1 MLQVGEDV
9 YVSSG
14 DDLLEHGVNDNVAS
28 RPPHPG
34 TATVISI
41 QAGHS

>member
-41 QAGHS
+41 QAGLS